1 MTTIQY
7 INNDWFQDEFK
18 MARHRLEGD
27 MEIAYEDYKT
37 QLLREG
43 PFYLYLP
50 LYSGRGNRWTKSTCY
65 SVWDTENAF
74 RPLVS
79 VLK

>member
-43 PFYLYLP
+43 PFYLYLS
-50 LYSGRGNRWTKSTCY
+50 LYSG
-65 SVWDTENAF
+65 
-74 RPLVS
+74 
-79 VLK
+79 

>member
-43 PFYLYLP
+43 PFYLYLS
-50 LYSGRGNRWTKSTCY
+50 LYSGRGNRWTILAIASGIQKMRLS
-65 SVWDTENAF
+65 
-74 RPLVS
+74 P
-79 VLK
+79 